1 MISRPFVT
9 LLVSPDRTLLRR
21 LTKFLEVFGYDMRQ
35 AVDPTQAALIAEGGP
50 IDFLIADSECDA
62 RSIAQL
68 CRNIRRLSPDA
79 YVYSLLLAQQ
89 RDLRTLTDALES
101 GYDDFLMQPVVYGEL
116 LARLRTGARVIEFER
131 RLEEQ
136 AGVDASTGL
145 LDRLALELRLQ
156 ERLQAGDANASALA
170 ILDID
175 SFSRV
180 SRLHGEAVAKKLNLE
195 LAEVLRKATIENESL
210 AALHANRFA
219 LAFTTTSMLSAAERV
234 NELRSAIAE
243 HKFSSGAET
252 VALTASAGIT
262 LLRTKERPA
271 QSLERAERALD
282 LAKASGRNLACTSD
296 DVEDEVEAWAESA
309 ASGRLFEST
318 LARDVMLPCPL
329 LLQAE
334 ETLDQAHSLLVQTQ
348 LINAP
353 VVDSEGRLLG
363 ITSIDEVASNRPRTG
378 KVRSS
383 SIRLLRH
390 VMSTDVATFEETAS
404 LGTLM
409 EFFTADGRELVVIV
423 RDNKPL
429 GLVTCQGLAA
439 LNERLSFDRFVPC
452 GVASPGSEYLVVP
465 DLPKL
470 ETE

>member
-1 MISRPFVT
+1 MTSRPFVT

-21 LTKFLEVFGYDMRQ
+21 LTKFLEVFGYDVRQ
-35 AVDPTQAALIAEGGP
+35 ALDPAHAALIAEGGP

-68 CRNIRRLSPDA
+68 CRTVRRLSPDS
-79 YVYSLLLAQQ
+79 YVYCLLLAQD

-116 LARLRTGARVIEFER
+116 LARVRTGARVIEFER

-136 AGVDASTGL
+136 AGVDSATGL
-145 LDRLALELRLQ
+145 LDRLALELKLQ

-170 ILDID
+170 IVDLD

-180 SRLHGEAVAKKLNLE
+180 ARLHGEPAAKKLNVE
-195 LAEVLRKATIENESL
+195 VAEVLRNAIGENESL

-219 LAFTTTSMLSAAERV
+219 LAFNTTSMLSAADRV
-234 NELRSAIAE
+234 NQLRTAIAE
-243 HKFSSGAET
+243 HKFSLGDET
-252 VALTASAGIT
+252 VSFTASAGLT

-282 LAKASGRNLACTSD
+282 LAKASGRNLTCTSD
-296 DVEDEVEAWAESA
+296 DVEDEIEAWAESA

-318 LARDVMLPCPL
+318 LARDVMFPCPL
-329 LLQAE
+329 VLQAE
-334 ETLDQAHSLLVQTQ
+334 ETLDQAHALLVQTQ
-348 LINAP
+348 LFHAP

-363 ITSIDEVASNRPRTG
+363 VASLDDVANNRPRTG

-390 VMSTDVATFEETAS
+390 VMATDVATFEETAS
-404 LGTLM
+404 LGALM
-409 EFFTADGRELVVIV
+409 EFFTEDGRELAVIV
-423 RDNKPL
+423 RDKKPL
-429 GLVTCQGLAA
+429 GMVTCQGLAA
-439 LNERLSFDRFVPC
+439 LNERLSVDRFAPC
-452 GVASPGSEYLVVP
+452 GVAMPTSEYLVVP
-465 DLPKL
+465 DVPKL

>member
-1 MISRPFVT
+1 MTSRPFVT

-21 LTKFLEVFGYDMRQ
+21 LTKFLEVFGYDLRQ
-35 AVDPTQAALIAEGGP
+35 AIDPSQAAIIAEAGP

-68 CRNIRRLSPDA
+68 CRTIRRLSPDS

-89 RDLRTLTDALES
+89 RDLRALTDAMES

-136 AGVDASTGL
+136 AGVDAKTGL
-145 LDRLALELRLQ
+145 LDRLALELKLQDRLQ
-156 ERLQAGDANASALA
+156 SGEASSTALA
-170 ILDID
+170 VLDVD

-180 SRLHGEAVAKKLNLE
+180 PRKLGETVADQLNVQ
-195 LAEVLRKATIENESL
+195 LAELIRRTAAEGEVLGSL
-210 AALHANRFA
+210 YSNRFA
-219 LAFTTTSMLSAAERV
+219 VAFSATSMQAAADRV
-234 NELRSAIAE
+234 SQFRTAITE
-243 HKFSSGAET
+243 YEFT
-252 VALTASAGIT
+252 VADEKLKFTASAGVT

-271 QSLERAERALD
+271 QSLERAERALS
-282 LAKASGRNLACTSD
+282 LAKASGRNITSTSE

-334 ETLDQAHSLLVQTQ
+334 DTLDQAHALLVQMQ
-348 LINAP
+348 LTSAP
-353 VVDSEGRLLG
+353 VVDSDGQLLG
-363 ITSIDEVASNRPRTG
+363 MASIDEVESKRPRGG

-390 VMSTDVATFEETAS
+390 VMSTDVASFEETAS

-409 EFFTADGRELVVIV
+409 EFFTADGREHLVIV
-423 RDNKPL
+423 REKKPL
-429 GLVTCQGLAA
+429 GIVTCQGLAA
-439 LNERLSFDRFVPC
+439 LNERLSSDRFVPC
-452 GVASPGSEYLVVP
+452 GVAAPGSEYLVVP
-465 DLPKL
+465 DRPKL
-470 ETE
+470 ELE